1 MQVTSTSE
9 FITHA
14 VISGTAQI
22 DMGISNS
29 AEFFQIL
36 SSTLYSDQMLAVV
49 RETTCNAWDAH
60 VESDRT
66 DTPIQITVDSNK
78 VVIRD
83 FGHGIHHDNM
93 GPIYGIYG
101 ASTKKNDGTQTGG
114 FGLGCKAPFA
124 YTDHFQV
131 TSNHAGTKT
140 IYSMSKS
147 SAQVGGKP
155 AIIPITSFASDETG
169 LEVSINIKPSDMP
182 RFLKLFQLIVRNG
195 EMNAEI
201 NGQLAKTTPYSEA
214 KNGFV
219 IMSRSPMQE
228 EKSSGSVCI
237 RYGNV
242 IYPLDSHVEL
252 VGYRTI
258 TDLLEKL
265 PQANYYG
272 NGGSTLILL
281 APPHS
286 ISVTPSRESL
296 SMQEHTIKTA
306 NQLMKTFIDY
316 INQRDANLDNILLK
330 ETITKA
336 EPSELL
342 AFKSKL
348 NKHLFKTDV
357 WQENKMMITDYK
369 VYRRAVRAHS
379 SNYGIDKKDILL
391 RVKAAENLKLLARG
405 KAHSLYREIQQTIPN
420 ALNQRTNWVARH
432 VINPLIRKMKDNTEM
447 NPSRLFVHTYDGCTP
462 IKSVGSPVYLCNWD
476 VAAKHA
482 RPYVVIHYVRKDVS
496 YRIEKEGTLKG
507 SDKQEVLFYHVPRIM
522 GKVQST
528 IDFFTTQGYQVID
541 LTKPLAG
548 ETPESVAPVIREAS
562 GTRQQGLIALSAAA
576 KNGVFNAETL
586 YSDTAKRINTA
597 ECMFLCTNTDGQR
610 RSNHL
615 YALSGISDTIM
626 KVYGDVAGV
635 AKTQEQYDRY
645 RAKGIKDGIVY
656 VTEDVINYVTES
668 DAILQYLTAK
678 KTVLKHRFTERIF
691 DYVLKSSVIQDM
703 YNLPSI
709 TEEEDKTYLELWE
722 YMKRSRSSVTT
733 PTEKDIESLPDHQA
747 TFDVCNK
754 IKTSKYFV
762 FLETSLY
769 ITQAEFD
776 SRIAD
781 FLNFIN
787 Q

>member
-60 VESDRT
+60 VESGRT
-66 DTPIQITVDSNK
+66 DMPIQITVDSTK

-101 ASTKKNDGTQTGG
+101 ASTKKNDGLQTGG

-155 AIIPITSFASDETG
+155 AIIPITSFATEDTG
-169 LEVSINIKPSDMP
+169 LEVSINIKREDMP
-182 RFLKLFQLIVRNG
+182 RFLKLFRLIVRNG

-201 NGQLAKTTPYSEA
+201 NGKLAEVTPYSKA

-219 IMSRSPMQE
+219 ILSRTPMHE
-228 EKSSGSVCI
+228 ENTSSRICV

-242 IYPLDSHVEL
+242 IYPLTAHAEL
-252 VGYRTI
+252 KDYQALTSMLDRMPRSNGYNN
-258 TDLLEKL
+258 D
-265 PQANYYG
+265 N
-272 NGGSTLILL
+272 TLVLL

-286 ISVTPSRESL
+286 ISVTPSREAL
-296 SMQEHTIKTA
+296 SMQEHTINTVNKLIKNLYEYM
-306 NQLMKTFIDY
+306 NQKD
-316 INQRDANLDNILLK
+316 DNLESMLRK
-330 ETITKA
+330 ECIKKA
-336 EPSELL
+336 TPTELL
-342 AFKSKL
+342 NFKSRLEQHSFATEDWSANKL
-348 NKHLFKTDV
+348 
-357 WQENKMMITDYK
+357 MITDYK
-369 VYRRAVRAHS
+369 VYRRAVRSHNRS
-379 SNYGIDKKDILL
+379 YGIDKKDALL
-391 RVKAAENLKLLARG
+391 RIKAADDLKLFAKG
-405 KAHSLYREIQQTIPN
+405 KAHSLYRAIEKTPKSDLDHQT
-420 ALNQRTNWVARH
+420 TWVAKH
-432 VINPLIRKMKDNTEM
+432 VVNPLLRKMKL
-447 NPSRLFVHTYDGCTP
+447 NPELNASRLYFILYNCCV
-462 IKSVGSPVYLCNWD
+462 PVVRKDAPFFLASWET
-476 VAAKHA
+476 AARYA
-482 RPYVVIHYVRKDVS
+482 RPYIIIHYVRKEVEL
-496 YRIEKEGTLKG
+496 RIQKEGTLKRT
-507 SDKQEVLFYHVPRIM
+507 DRQEVLFYHVPRIA
-522 GKVQST
+522 GKVQ
-528 IDFFTTQGYQVID
+528 IAVDFFTAQGYQVID

-548 ETPESVAPVIREAS
+548 ETPESVAPVLRIAS
-562 GTRQQGLIALSAAA
+562 GTRQQGLIALSAASR
-576 KNGVFNAETL
+576 NGAFHAETL
-586 YSDTAKRINTA
+586 YKEEAKRISTA
-597 ECMFLCTNTDGQR
+597 ECIFLCTNTDGQR
-610 RSNHL
+610 RSNAL
-615 YALSGISDTIM
+615 YALSGITDTIM

-635 AKTQEQYDRY
+635 AKTQDQYDRY
-645 RAKGIKDGIVY
+645 RAKGIEDGVKY
-656 VTEDVINYVTES
+656 VTEDVINYITES

-678 KTVLKHRFTERIF
+678 RTVIKHCFTERIF
-691 DYVLKSSVIQDM
+691 DYVLKSLVVQEM

-709 TEEEDKTYLELWE
+709 TEDEDKIYLELWE
-722 YMKRSRSSVTT
+722 YLKRSRRSVTSA
-733 PTEKDIESLPDHQA
+733 TEKDIDSLPDHQA
-747 TFDVCNK
+747 TLDVCSK
-754 IKTSKYFV
+754 IKNSKYFV
-762 FLETSLY
+762 FLETSLDMPQ
-769 ITQAEFD
+769 TEFD

>member
-1 MQVTSTSE
+1 MQVTHESN

-60 VESDRT
+60 VESGRT
-66 DTPIQITVDSNK
+66 DMPIQITVDSTK

-101 ASTKKNDGTQTGG
+101 ASTKKNDGLQTGG

-155 AIIPITSFASDETG
+155 AIIPITSFATEDTG
-169 LEVSINIKPSDMP
+169 LEVSINIKQEDMP

-201 NGQLAKTTPYSEA
+201 NGKLAEVTPYSKA

-219 IMSRSPMQE
+219 ILSRTPMHE
-228 EKSSGSVCI
+228 ENTSSRICV

-242 IYPLDSHVEL
+242 IYPLTAHAEL
-252 VGYRTI
+252 KDYQALTSMLDRMPRSNGY
-258 TDLLEKL
+258 
-265 PQANYYG
+265 N
-272 NGGSTLILL
+272 NNNTLVLL

-286 ISVTPSRESL
+286 ISVTPSREAL
-296 SMQEHTIKTA
+296 SMQEHTINTVNKLIKNLYEYM
-306 NQLMKTFIDY
+306 NQKD
-316 INQRDANLDNILLK
+316 DNLESMLRK
-330 ETITKA
+330 ECIKKA
-336 EPSELL
+336 TPTELL
-342 AFKSKL
+342 NFKSRLEQHSFATEDWSANKL
-348 NKHLFKTDV
+348 
-357 WQENKMMITDYK
+357 MITDYK
-369 VYRRAVRAHS
+369 VYRRAVRSHNRS
-379 SNYGIDKKDILL
+379 YGIDKKDALL
-391 RVKAAENLKLLARG
+391 RIKAADALKMFAKG
-405 KAHSLYREIQQTIPN
+405 KAHSLYRAIEKTPKSDLNYQT
-420 ALNQRTNWVARH
+420 TWVAKH
-432 VINPLIRKMKDNTEM
+432 VINPLLRKMKL
-447 NPSRLFVHTYDGCTP
+447 NPELNASRLYFTSYDCC
-462 IKSVGSPVYLCNWD
+462 VPVVEKEAPFFLTDWGT
-476 VAAKHA
+476 AARYA
-482 RPYVVIHYVRKDVS
+482 RPYVIIHYVRKEVEL
-496 YRIEKEGTLKG
+496 RTQKEGTLKG
-507 SDKQEVLFYHVPRIM
+507 TDKQEVLFYHVPRIA
-522 GKVQST
+522 GKVQ
-528 IDFFTTQGYQVID
+528 IAVDFFTAQGYQVID

-548 ETPESVAPVIREAS
+548 ETPESVAPVLRIAS
-562 GTRQQGLIALSAAA
+562 GTRQQGLIALSAASR
-576 KNGVFNAETL
+576 NGAFHAETL
-586 YSDTAKRINTA
+586 YSEEATRISSA
-597 ECMFLCTNTDGQR
+597 ECIFLCTNTDGQR
-610 RSNHL
+610 RSNAL
-615 YALSGISDTIM
+615 YALSGITDTIM

-635 AKTQEQYDRY
+635 AKTQDQYDRY
-645 RAKGIKDGIVY
+645 RAKGIEDGVKY
-656 VTEDVINYVTES
+656 VTEDVINYITES

-678 KTVLKHRFTERIF
+678 HTVIKHRFTERIF
-691 DYVLKSSVIQDM
+691 DYVLKSPVVQEM

-709 TEEEDKTYLELWE
+709 TEDEDKIYLELWE
-722 YMKRSRSSVTT
+722 YLKRSRSSVTSA
-733 PTEKDIESLPDHQA
+733 TEKDIDSLPDHQA
-747 TFDVCNK
+747 TLDVCSK
-754 IKTSKYFV
+754 IKNSKYFV
-762 FLETSLY
+762 FLGTSLWMP
-769 ITQAEFD
+769 QSEFD

>member
-60 VESDRT
+60 VESGRT
-66 DTPIQITVDSNK
+66 DKPIQITVDSTK

-83 FGHGIHHDNM
+83 FGFGIHHDNM

-101 ASTKKNDGTQTGG
+101 ASTKKNDGLQTGG

-155 AIIPITSFASDETG
+155 AIIPITSFATEDTG

-219 IMSRSPMQE
+219 IMSHSPMQE
-228 EKSSGSVCI
+228 EKSDSSICV

-258 TDLLEKL
+258 TGLLEKL
-265 PQANYYG
+265 RQGNYYG
-272 NGGSTLILL
+272 NGNNTLILL

-296 SMQEHTIKTA
+296 SMQEHTINTA
-306 NQLMKTFIDY
+306 NKLMKTFINY
-316 INQRDANLDNILLK
+316 ISQKDVELDNILLK
-330 ETITKA
+330 EAITKA
-336 EPSELL
+336 EPSDLL

-348 NKHLFKTDV
+348 NKHLFKTDI

-369 VYRRAVRAHS
+369 AYRRAVLAHQ
-379 SNYGIDKKDILL
+379 SNYNINKKDVLL
-391 RVKAAENLKLLARG
+391 RIKAADNLKLFVRG
-405 KAHSLYREIQQTIPN
+405 KAHSLYREIQQTPPN
-420 ALNQRTNWVARH
+420 ELNQRTAWVAKH
-432 VINPLIRKMKDNTEM
+432 VINPLLRKMKDNTEM
-447 NPSRLFVHTYDGCTP
+447 NPSRLFVHTRDGCTAV
-462 IKSVGSPVYLCNWD
+462 KSSTAPVYFCNWD

-482 RPYVVIHYVRKDVS
+482 RPYVVIHHVRKDVS

-507 SDKQEVLFYHVPRIM
+507 TDKQEVLFYHVPRIM
-522 GKVQST
+522 GKVQSA

-548 ETPESVAPVIREAS
+548 ETPESVAPVIKEAN
-562 GTRQQGLIALSAAA
+562 GTRQQGLIALSAAE
-576 KNGVFNAETL
+576 KQGSFNADTL
-586 YSDTAKRINTA
+586 YSKTAKRISTA
-597 ECMFLCTNTDGQR
+597 ECVFLCTNTDEQR
-610 RSNHL
+610 RSDALH
-615 YALSGISDTIM
+615 ALSGITDTIM
-626 KVYGDVAGV
+626 KVYGDIAGV
-635 AKTQEQYDRY
+635 AKTQDQYDRY
-645 RAKGIKDGIVY
+645 RAKGIEDGVKY
-656 VTEDVINYVTES
+656 VTEDVINYITNS

-678 KTVLKHRFTERIF
+678 KTIHKHRFTEIIF
-691 DYVLKSSVIQDM
+691 DYVFKSPVVQEI

-709 TEEEDKTYLELWE
+709 TEDEDKIYLELWE
-722 YMKRSRSSVTT
+722 HLKKGRSSVTSA
-733 PTEKDIESLPDHQA
+733 TEKDIDSLPDHQA

-754 IKTSKYFV
+754 IKNSKYFV
-762 FLETSLY
+762 FLSTSLY
-769 ITQAEFD
+769 IPQAEFD

>member
-1 MQVTSTSE
+1 MQVTHESN

-60 VESDRT
+60 VESGRT
-66 DTPIQITVDSNK
+66 DMPIQITVDSTK

-101 ASTKKNDGTQTGG
+101 ASTKKNDGLQTGG

-155 AIIPITSFASDETG
+155 AIIPITSFATEDTG
-169 LEVSINIKPSDMP
+169 LEVSINIKQGDMP

-201 NGQLAKTTPYSEA
+201 NGKLAEVTPYSKA

-219 IMSRSPMQE
+219 ILSRTPMHE
-228 EKSSGSVCI
+228 ENTSSRICV

-242 IYPLDSHVEL
+242 IYPLTAHAEL
-252 VGYRTI
+252 KDYQALTSMLDRMPGSNGY
-258 TDLLEKL
+258 
-265 PQANYYG
+265 N
-272 NGGSTLILL
+272 NNNTLVLL

-286 ISVTPSRESL
+286 ISVTPSREAL
-296 SMQEHTIKTA
+296 SMQEHTINTVNKLIKNLCEYM
-306 NQLMKTFIDY
+306 NQKD
-316 INQRDANLDNILLK
+316 DNLESILRK
-330 ETITKA
+330 ECIKKA
-336 EPSELL
+336 TPTELL
-342 AFKSKL
+342 NFNYRLEQHSFVTEDWSANKL
-348 NKHLFKTDV
+348 
-357 WQENKMMITDYK
+357 MITDYK
-369 VYRRAVRAHS
+369 VYRRAVRSH
-379 SNYGIDKKDILL
+379 NRKYGIDKKDALL
-391 RVKAAENLKLLARG
+391 RIKAADALKMFARG
-405 KAHSLYREIQQTIPN
+405 KAHSLYRAIEQTPKN
-420 ALNQRTNWVARH
+420 ELKHQTTWVAKH
-432 VINPLIRKMKDNTEM
+432 VINPLLRKMKL
-447 NPSRLFVHTYDGCTP
+447 NPELNASRLYFTRYDCC
-462 IKSVGSPVYLCNWD
+462 VPVVSKDAPFFLIDWET
-476 VAAKHA
+476 AARYA
-482 RPYVVIHYVRKDVS
+482 RPYVIIHYVRKEVEL
-496 YRIEKEGTLKG
+496 RIQKEGTLKG
-507 SDKQEVLFYHVPRIM
+507 TDKQEVLFYHVPRIA
-522 GKVQST
+522 GKVQ
-528 IDFFTTQGYQVID
+528 IAVDFFTAQGYQVID

-548 ETPESVAPVIREAS
+548 ETPESVAPVLRIAS
-562 GTRQQGLIALSAAA
+562 GTRQQGLIALSAASR
-576 KNGVFNAETL
+576 NGAFNAETL
-586 YSDTAKRINTA
+586 YSEEAQRISTA
-597 ECMFLCTNTDGQR
+597 ECIFLCTNTDGQR
-610 RSNHL
+610 RSNTL
-615 YALSGISDTIM
+615 YALSGVTDTIM

-635 AKTQEQYDRY
+635 AKTQDQYDRY
-645 RAKGIKDGIVY
+645 RAKGIEDGVKY

-678 KTVLKHRFTERIF
+678 HTVIKHCFTERIF
-691 DYVLKSSVIQDM
+691 DYVLKSPVVQEM

-709 TEEEDKTYLELWE
+709 TEDEDKIYLELWE
-722 YMKRSRSSVTT
+722 YLKRSRRSVTYT
-733 PTEKDIESLPDHQA
+733 AEKDIDSLPDHQA
-747 TFDVCNK
+747 TLDVCSK
-754 IKTSKYFV
+754 IKNSKYFV
-762 FLETSLY
+762 FLGTSLLMS
-769 ITQAEFD
+769 QSEFD

>member
-60 VESDRT
+60 VESGRT
-66 DTPIQITVDSNK
+66 DMPIQITVDSTK

-101 ASTKKNDGTQTGG
+101 ASTKKNDGLQTGG

-155 AIIPITSFASDETG
+155 AIIPITSFATEDTG
-169 LEVSINIKPSDMP
+169 LEVSINIKREDMP

-201 NGQLAKTTPYSEA
+201 NGKLAEVTPYSKA

-219 IMSRSPMQE
+219 ILSRTPMHE
-228 EKSSGSVCI
+228 GNTSSRICV

-242 IYPLDSHVEL
+242 IYPLTAHAEL
-252 VGYRTI
+252 KDY
-258 TDLLEKL
+258 
-265 PQANYYG
+265 QALTSMLDRMPEPREYN
-272 NGGSTLILL
+272 NNNTLVLL

-286 ISVTPSRESL
+286 ISVTPSREAL
-296 SMQEHTIKTA
+296 SMQAHTINTVNKLIKNLYEYM
-306 NQLMKTFIDY
+306 NQKD
-316 INQRDANLDNILLK
+316 DNLESMLRK
-330 ETITKA
+330 ECIKKA
-336 EPSELL
+336 TPTELL
-342 AFKSKL
+342 NFTSRLEQHSFATEDWSANKL
-348 NKHLFKTDV
+348 
-357 WQENKMMITDYK
+357 MITDYK
-369 VYRRAVRAHS
+369 VYRRAVHS
-379 SNYGIDKKDILL
+379 HNRSYGIDKKDALL
-391 RVKAAENLKLLARG
+391 RIKAADDLKLFAKG
-405 KAHSLYREIQQTIPN
+405 KAHSLYRAIEKTPKSDLNHQT
-420 ALNQRTNWVARH
+420 TWVAKH
-432 VINPLIRKMKDNTEM
+432 VVNPLLRKMKLNSEL
-447 NPSRLFVHTYDGCTP
+447 NASRLYFTRYDCC
-462 IKSVGSPVYLCNWD
+462 VPVVKKEAPFFLTDWET
-476 VAAKHA
+476 AARYA
-482 RPYVVIHYVRKDVS
+482 RPYVIIHYVRKEVEL
-496 YRIEKEGTLKG
+496 RIQKEGTLKG
-507 SDKQEVLFYHVPRIM
+507 TDKQEVLFYHVPRIA
-522 GKVQST
+522 GKVQ
-528 IDFFTTQGYQVID
+528 IAVDFFTAQGYQVID

-548 ETPESVAPVIREAS
+548 ETPESVAPVLRIAS
-562 GTRQQGLIALSAAA
+562 GTRQQGLIALSAASR
-576 KNGVFNAETL
+576 NGAFHAETL
-586 YSDTAKRINTA
+586 YKEEAKRISTA
-597 ECMFLCTNTDGQR
+597 ECIFLCTNTDGQR
-610 RSNHL
+610 RSNAL
-615 YALSGISDTIM
+615 YALSGITDTIM

-635 AKTQEQYDRY
+635 AKTQDQYDRY
-645 RAKGIKDGIVY
+645 RAKGIEDGVKY
-656 VTEDVINYVTES
+656 VTEDVINYITES

-678 KTVLKHRFTERIF
+678 HTVIKHCFTERIF
-691 DYVLKSSVIQDM
+691 DYVLKSPVVQEM

-709 TEEEDKTYLELWE
+709 TEDEDKIYLELWE
-722 YMKRSRSSVTT
+722 YLKRSRRSVTSA
-733 PTEKDIESLPDHQA
+733 TEKDIDSLPDHQA
-747 TFDVCNK
+747 TLDVCSK
-754 IKTSKYFV
+754 IKNSKYFV
-762 FLETSLY
+762 FLGTSLLMS
-769 ITQAEFD
+769 QSEFD

>member
-1 MQVTSTSE
+1 MQVTHESN

-60 VESDRT
+60 VESGRT
-66 DTPIQITVDSNK
+66 DMPIQITVDSTK

-101 ASTKKNDGTQTGG
+101 ASTKKNDGLQTGG

-155 AIIPITSFASDETG
+155 AIIPITSFATEDTG
-169 LEVSINIKPSDMP
+169 LEVSINIKREDMP
-182 RFLKLFQLIVRNG
+182 RFLKLFRLIVRNG

-201 NGQLAKTTPYSEA
+201 NGKLAEVTPYSKA

-219 IMSRSPMQE
+219 ILSRTPMHE
-228 EKSSGSVCI
+228 ENTSSRICV

-242 IYPLDSHVEL
+242 IYPLTAHAEL
-252 VGYRTI
+252 KDYQALTSMLDRMPRSNGYNN
-258 TDLLEKL
+258 D
-265 PQANYYG
+265 N
-272 NGGSTLILL
+272 TLVLL

-286 ISVTPSRESL
+286 ISVTPSREAL
-296 SMQEHTIKTA
+296 SMQEHTINTVNKLIK
-306 NQLMKTFIDY
+306 NLIEYM
-316 INQRDANLDNILLK
+316 NQRDDNLESVLRK
-330 ETITKA
+330 ECIKKA
-336 EPSELL
+336 TPTELL
-342 AFKSKL
+342 NFKSRLEQHSFATEDWSANKL
-348 NKHLFKTDV
+348 
-357 WQENKMMITDYK
+357 MITDYK
-369 VYRRAVRAHS
+369 VYRRAVRSHNRS
-379 SNYGIDKKDILL
+379 YGIDKKDALL
-391 RVKAAENLKLLARG
+391 RIKAADDLKLFAKG
-405 KAHSLYREIQQTIPN
+405 KAHSLYRAIEKTPKSDLDHQT
-420 ALNQRTNWVARH
+420 TWVAKH
-432 VINPLIRKMKDNTEM
+432 VVNPLLRKMKLNSEL
-447 NPSRLFVHTYDGCTP
+447 NASRLYFTRYDCCVPVVKKETP
-462 IKSVGSPVYLCNWD
+462 FFLTDWET
-476 VAAKHA
+476 AARYA
-482 RPYVVIHYVRKDVS
+482 RPYVIIHYVRKEVEL
-496 YRIEKEGTLKG
+496 RIQKEGTLKG
-507 SDKQEVLFYHVPRIM
+507 TDKQEVLFYHVPRIA
-522 GKVQST
+522 GKVQ
-528 IDFFTTQGYQVID
+528 IAVDFFTAQGYQVID

-548 ETPESVAPVIREAS
+548 ETPESVAPVLRIAS
-562 GTRQQGLIALSAAA
+562 GTRQQGLIALSAASR
-576 KNGVFNAETL
+576 NGAFHAETL
-586 YSDTAKRINTA
+586 YKEEAKRISTA
-597 ECMFLCTNTDGQR
+597 ECIFLCTNTDGQR
-610 RSNHL
+610 RSNAL
-615 YALSGISDTIM
+615 YALSGITDTIM

-635 AKTQEQYDRY
+635 AKTQDQYDRY
-645 RAKGIKDGIVY
+645 RAKGIEDGVKY
-656 VTEDVINYVTES
+656 VTEDVINYITES

-678 KTVLKHRFTERIF
+678 RTVIKHCFTERIF
-691 DYVLKSSVIQDM
+691 DYVLKSLVVQEM

-709 TEEEDKTYLELWE
+709 TEDEDKIYLELWE
-722 YMKRSRSSVTT
+722 YLKRSRRSVTSA
-733 PTEKDIESLPDHQA
+733 TEKDIDSLPDHQA
-747 TFDVCNK
+747 TLDVCSK
-754 IKTSKYFV
+754 IKNSKYFV
-762 FLETSLY
+762 FLETSLDMPQ
-769 ITQAEFD
+769 TEFD